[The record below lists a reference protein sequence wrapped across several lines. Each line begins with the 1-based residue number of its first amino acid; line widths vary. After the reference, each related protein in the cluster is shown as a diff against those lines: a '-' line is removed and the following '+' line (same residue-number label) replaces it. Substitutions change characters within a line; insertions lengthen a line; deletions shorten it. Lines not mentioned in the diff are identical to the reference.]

1 MDFEDLFTNVV
12 YFSTFPIQKNTEFRQ
27 KKSSFIY
34 FFHSLLFFEA
44 FWLDLSMLPA
54 EQSGILVFL
63 MYPLGPTRAESAEFT
78 HTSDSLQIT
87 EVVAQE
93 ETNTDS

>member
-12 YFSTFPIQKNTEFRQ
+12 YFSTFPIQKNTEFRE
-27 KKSSFIY
+27 KNLLSFI
-34 FFHSLLFFEA
+34 FFIHFCFFEA